1 MTEQEQITNLQQ
13 ALNKVEEQ
21 NKNLRQLINE
31 GGGCCKCEVDKYGCT
46 IDICEVHLELE
57 QAQSRKNSKYEF
69 GYVRLGYSF
78 DNITGE
84 GFVLKWSCKGVGF
97 GELTFIKDGDKTKC
111 ETECM
116 SPGFVQAV
124 LDEFY
129 RNLTLIDV

>member
-1 MTEQEQITNLQQ
+1 MNDEEQIEQLTKTLYR
-13 ALNKVEEQ
+13 VEEQ

-31 GGGCCKCEVDKYGCT
+31 GGGCCKCEVDKYGMV
-46 IDICEVHLELE
+46 IDTCEVHLELE
-57 QAQSRKNSKYEF
+57 QAKTRKNPKYEF

-78 DNITGE
+78 DNITGQ

-116 SPGFVQAV
+116 SSEFVQAV
-124 LDEFY
+124 LDEFC
-129 RNLTLIDV
+129 RGLILINR